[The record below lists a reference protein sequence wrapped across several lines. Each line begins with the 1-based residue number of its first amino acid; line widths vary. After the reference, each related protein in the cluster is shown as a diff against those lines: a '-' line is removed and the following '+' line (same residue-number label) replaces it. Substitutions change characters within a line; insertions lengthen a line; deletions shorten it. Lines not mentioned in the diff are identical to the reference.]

1 MRARDTIIGIVTFN
15 TCELT
20 LQAIAAARRAAAG
33 LDTALVVADNGSTDG
48 TPEAV
53 RAAFPDAEVLVS
65 GDNPGYGAA
74 LDRAFARFPGA
85 YLCALNADVL
95 LEPGCLRTLRDFL
108 EGHPE
113 CGLAGPSFTGRD
125 GRPQAS
131 CKRLP
136 TLGFALGELFA
147 LHALAPGNRWNRHF
161 YYVGENL
168 RGATYVETVSG
179 AAMLI
184 RGEAFRRVGGFDEG
198 FRLYFEETDL
208 CRRLQGAGYR
218 VAFVPEARAIHWHG
232 ASTLQTS
239 ARQVEYYLSY
249 RRFMRKHGG
258 PGAARILSAAIAF
271 STAGR
276 MLLLPLKYPP
286 LSKRGAAA
294 LAPKLGACRRLLC
307 ALGRPEAALPA
318 EARRP

>member
-1 MRARDTIIGIVTFN
+1 MPEITLVLVSYNTREFTLRAV
-15 TCELT
+15 
-20 LQAIAAARRAAAG
+20 AAARQAARG
-33 LDTALVVADNGSTDG
+33 LEAVLVVADNGSTDG
-48 TPEAV
+48 TPAAV
-53 RAAFPDAEVLVS
+53 GAAGRDVEVLVNE
-65 GDNPGYGAA
+65 DNPGYGAA
-74 LDRAFARFPGA
+74 LNRAFAQYPGT

-95 LEPGCLRTLRDFL
+95 LEQDALRTLRDFL
-108 EGHPE
+108 KGHPE
-113 CGLAGPSFTGRD
+113 CALAGPSLAGRD
-125 GRPQAS
+125 GRPQPS
-131 CKRLP
+131 CKRFP

-147 LHALAPGNRWNRHF
+147 LHVLAPGNPWNRRF
-161 YYVGENL
+161 YYAGEDL
-168 RGATYVETVSG
+168 SRASGVETVAG

-208 CRRLQGAGYR
+208 CRRLRDAGCR

-249 RRFMRKHGG
+249 VRFMRVHGG
-258 PGAARILSAAIAF
+258 PGAARVLSAAIAL

-286 LSKRGAAA
+286 LSRRGAAA

-307 ALGRPEAALPA
+307 ALGRPGAAPPA